1 MIIVSALRNYTV
13 GRDLQ
18 SHYYRTF
25 QNIINMPWNNFS
37 ASSYD
42 PGYVV
47 FYKLI
52 GLVTDNPQWMIAIHA
67 LFVIGVSGWFIY
79 KNSDD
84 VVLSTFMFVTTNT
97 WFMYMTMMR
106 QAMAICFTLIALE
119 IWKKSNWKVWRYVLF
134 VVVILLATSFH
145 SSALLALAYPLFN
158 IIKFKRMEILL
169 SIVIAVAAVIFYQR
183 IYLVFA
189 GIISLRRDF
198 AEFYSSSGSAINIIS
213 LYGVTINA
221 VIFLLGC
228 YVLAYKK
235 RKITDNKDNSNGI
248 GDEESFSDSFLLFM
262 GLLMLICKL
271 TGLRVNIMS
280 RMAYYVGPFMWL
292 LFPRVL
298 KRTSL
303 KSNKQIIKYGM
314 CFIML
319 VAFIWMG
326 YKSAATLY
334 GTVPYEIF
342 WR

>member
-1 MIIVSALRNYTV
+1 
-13 GRDLQ
+13 
-18 SHYYRTF
+18 
-25 QNIINMPWNNFS
+25 
-37 ASSYD
+37 
-42 PGYVV
+42 
-47 FYKLI
+47 
-52 GLVTDNPQWMIAIHA
+52 
-67 LFVIGVSGWFIY
+67 
-79 KNSDD
+79 
-84 VVLSTFMFVTTNT
+84 
-97 WFMYMTMMR
+97 
-106 QAMAICFTLIALE
+106 
-119 IWKKSNWKVWRYVLF
+119 
-134 VVVILLATSFH
+134 
-145 SSALLALAYPLFN
+145 
-158 IIKFKRMEILL
+158 MEILL